1 MVTTGSEMTED
12 SKIKNVGIEQQE
24 KAVTTPVKK
33 PAAKRK
39 RPSKKSVLILMVR
52 SKRKRAIA
60 RASVRAGSGI
70 IRVNRES
77 IDIVEPVEL
86 RRLMVEPIEV
96 SAATASIFKGIDIEV
111 NVRGGGSVSQAQA
124 VRGVIAKGIVKFSGS
139 DEIRDAYLRYDR
151 FMIVDDPRR
160 VEPKKFLGTKA
171 RARFQKSYR

>member
-1 MVTTGSEMTED
+1 MAED
-12 SKIKNVGIEQQE
+12 TNIADAGAAQQE
-24 KAVTTPVKK
+24 KTKAVVAKK

-39 RPSKKSVLILMVR
+39 RTSKKSVTIIMVR

-77 IDIVEPVEL
+77 IGIIEPIEL

-96 SAATASIFKGIDIEV
+96 SAATSNVFKGIDIDV
-111 NVRGGGSVSQAQA
+111 NVRGGGAVSQAQA
-124 VRGVIAKGIVKFSGS
+124 VRGVIAKGIVKFSGN
-139 DEIRDAYLRYDR
+139 DAIRDEYLRYDR

>member
-1 MVTTGSEMTED
+1 MADDKVQ
-12 SKIKNVGIEQQE
+12 NANQEQQD
-24 KAVTTPVKK
+24 KTAAPSKK

-39 RPSKKSVLILMVR
+39 RATKKSASIIMVR

-77 IDIVEPVEL
+77 IEIIEPVEL

-96 SAATASIFKGIDIEV
+96 SSATSSAFKGIDIDV
-111 NVRGGGSVSQAQA
+111 KVRGGGSVSQAQA

-139 DEIRDAYLRYDR
+139 DAIRDDYLRYDR

>member
-1 MVTTGSEMTED
+1 MAED
-12 SKIKNVGIEQQE
+12 TKIDVGTAQQE
-24 KAVTTPVKK
+24 KLAAAQSKK
-33 PAAKRK
+33 PTAKRK
-39 RPSKKSVLILMVR
+39 RASKKSVSIIMVR

-70 IRVNRES
+70 IRVNREK
-77 IDIVEPVEL
+77 IEIVEPVEL

-96 SAATASIFKGIDIEV
+96 SSATSSVFKGIDIDV
-111 NVRGGGSVSQAQA
+111 NVRGGGAVSQAQA

-139 DEIRDAYLRYDR
+139 DAIRDDYLRYDR